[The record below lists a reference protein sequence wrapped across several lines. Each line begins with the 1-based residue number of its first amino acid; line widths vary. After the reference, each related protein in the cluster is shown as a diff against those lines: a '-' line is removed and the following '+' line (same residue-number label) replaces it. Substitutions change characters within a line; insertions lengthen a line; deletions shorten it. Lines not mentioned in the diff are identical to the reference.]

1 MLYIGVDMVE
11 IPRIARA
18 VERWGERF
26 LHRIYTPLEL
36 AYARGQAPQL
46 ATRFAAKE
54 AVMKALGTGIRG
66 VSWKEIEVV
75 RERGQAPTIRLTGR
89 ALARA
94 QHLGIARFALSL
106 SHSREMAIAI
116 VVGETAPVVERTS
129 PLPMPTSSP

>member
-1 MLYIGVDMVE
+1 MLYIGVDIIE

-26 LHRIYTPLEL
+26 LTRIYTPQEL
-36 AYARGQAPQL
+36 SYARGQAPQL

-66 VSWKEIEVV
+66 VSWTEIEVV
-75 RERGQAPTIRLTGR
+75 RERGQPPTIRLTGR

-94 QHLGIARFALSL
+94 HHLGIRRFALSL
-106 SHSREMAIAI
+106 SHSRDLAIA
-116 VVGETAPVVERTS
+116 VVIGETTPAGEHTPILAL
-129 PLPMPTSSP
+129 PLTP